1 MKKWTVI
8 AILAVAQFVMILD
21 GTVMNVSISTVA
33 KDLGTN
39 ITGMQTA
46 ITLFA
51 LTMAAFM
58 LTGGK
63 LGDIWGRKRA
73 FKIGAVIYGCGSL
86 ITAVAPSLG
95 VLLFGWSL
103 VEGLGAV
110 LVIPAIASLAAAN
123 YSGKDRVVAFSLIG
137 AATGLAAAVGPI
149 IGGFMTTYL
158 SWRYVFAIE
167 TIIMVA
173 VLLVAGKIADA
184 KTSQTAHLDIPS
196 VVLSATGM
204 VLVVFGALQS
214 RSWGWVQPLGAPE
227 IGGQAITPLGI
238 SLVAYLILLGVFV
251 LKMFYDRQV
260 NLESSGKEPLLKV
273 SMLKISVLRSGLTT
287 LTVQYFTVASIF
299 FIVPVYL
306 QTILGYDAL
315 QTGLKLIPLSV
326 GLLIFTMIG
335 SKRSSVMPP
344 RRIVR
349 AGQIAMAI
357 GVLLVLGSIN
367 TELKGTM
374 FWFGMFGLGAGFGLL
389 ASQLGNVTMSA
400 VDKSDTGQVGGLQGT
415 FQNLGQSFGT
425 AIAGSI
431 FILTLTSGFTGAVQ
445 ASQDLTDQAKSAI
458 TQQAEGGVGIVSR
471 DQAEQYVLNQGGSQ
485 ATAQEISDLYVSAQ
499 LESLRTTLAI
509 IFFGLILSLI
519 LSAKLPSRMP
529 KLN

>member
-1 MKKWTVI
+1 MKKWSVI

-33 KDLGTN
+33 KDLGTS

-63 LGDIWGRKRA
+63 LGEIWGHKRA
-73 FKIGAVIYGCGSL
+73 FTIGSMIYGSGSL
-86 ITAVAPSLG
+86 ITAAAPSLG

-123 YSGKDRVVAFSLIG
+123 YSGKDRVAAFSLIG

-149 IGGFMTTYL
+149 IGGFVTTYL
-158 SWRYVFAIE
+158 SWRYVFAAE
-167 TIIMVA
+167 TLIMIV
-173 VLLVAGKIADA
+173 VLLVSGRIADA
-184 KTSQTAHLDIPS
+184 KVSKGVKLDIPS

-204 VLVVFGALQS
+204 ILVVFGALQS
-214 RSWGWVQPLGAPE
+214 RSWGWIQPLGAPE
-227 IGGQAITPLGI
+227 VNGQAITPLGI
-238 SLVAYLILLGVFV
+238 SVVAYLILLGVLV
-251 LKMFYDRQV
+251 LKLFYDRQV
-260 NLESSGKEPLLKV
+260 RLESENKQPLLKV
-273 SMLKISVLRSGLTT
+273 SMLKIGVLRSGLTV
-287 LTVQYFTVASIF
+287 LTVQYFTVASVF

-315 QTGLKLIPLSV
+315 QTGLKLIPLSI
-326 GLLIFTMIG
+326 GLLIFTLVG
-335 SKRSSVMPP
+335 SRRSTVMPP

-349 AGQIAMAI
+349 AGQLAMAF
-357 GVLLVLGSIN
+357 GALLILGSIN

-374 FWFGMFGLGAGFGLL
+374 FWLGMFGLGAGFGLL

-425 AIAGSI
+425 AVAGSI
-431 FILTLTSGFTGAVQ
+431 FILTLTSGFTAAVQ
-445 ASQDLTDQAKSAI
+445 NSQSLTEQAKTTI
-458 TQQAEGGVGIVSR
+458 TQQAQSGVGIVSQQ
-471 DQAEQYVLNQGGSQ
+471 QAEQYVLDQGGTQ
-485 ATAQEISDLYVSAQ
+485 ATAQEISDLYVSSQ

-519 LSAKLPSRMP
+519 LSAKLPSKMP
-529 KLN
+529 KIV

>member
-63 LGDIWGRKRA
+63 LGDIWGRKKA
-73 FKIGAVIYGCGSL
+73 FTIGAVVYGCGSL

-123 YSGKDRVVAFSLIG
+123 YTGKDRVAAFSLIG
-137 AATGLAAAVGPI
+137 ASTGLAAAVGPI

-158 SWRYVFAIE
+158 SWRYVFAAE
-167 TIIMVA
+167 SLIMVV
-173 VLLVAGKIADA
+173 VLLVSGKIADA
-184 KTSQTAHLDIPS
+184 KLSKKAHLDIPS
-196 VVLSATGM
+196 VLLSATGM
-204 VLVVFGALQS
+204 TLLVFGALQS
-214 RSWGWVQPLGAPE
+214 RSWGWIQPLGAPQWN
-227 IGGQAITPLGI
+227 GQDITPLGI
-238 SLVAYLILLGVFV
+238 SLVAYLILLGVLV
-251 LKMFYDRQV
+251 LKLFYSRQV
-260 NLESSGKEPLLKV
+260 SLEQAGKEPLLKV
-273 SMLKISVLRSGLTT
+273 SMLKINVLRSGLTV

-326 GLLIFTMIG
+326 GLLIFTLVG
-335 SKRSSVMPP
+335 SRRSAVMPP

-349 AGQIAMAI
+349 AGQLAMAF
-357 GVLLVLGSIN
+357 GALLILGSIN
-367 TELKGTM
+367 LELKGTM

-400 VDKSDTGQVGGLQGT
+400 VDKADTGQVGGLQGT

-425 AIAGSI
+425 AVAGSI
-431 FILTLTSGFTGAVQ
+431 FILTLTSGFTGAIQ
-445 ASQDLTDQAKSAI
+445 GSQDLSDQAKTAI
-458 TQQAEGGVGIVSR
+458 TQQAQSGVGIVSQQ
-471 DQAEQYVLNQGGSQ
+471 QAEQYVLNQGGSQ
-485 ATAQEISDLYVSAQ
+485 ATAQQVSDIYVTTQ

-509 IFFGLILSLI
+509 IFFALLLSLI
-519 LSAKLPSRMP
+519 LSANLPSKMP
-529 KLN
+529 KLS